1 MAELGPV
8 HKYAAGAL
16 FSLALNQ
23 AQSHQRSL
31 PPRVNDDQNAIAEG
45 SQEEETPWSSEEFGL
60 AQHVFRYLDIEKKSW
75 MGLETTAISPDAKHH
90 IGAFLRLLSEED
102 VPTTSETLPE
112 DDLAKAIDAMSLKLE
127 ESSSTS
133 PTRNANPPSRD
144 RESSSAPLSDQRCSI
159 SQEIDSSVLTR
170 QRKVAVLY
178 ELLVACVADASDE
191 KKAFRGG
198 YDSRYRVTLRL
209 LATWFDVKWSKMAA
223 MEVMVA
229 CMAMAARK
237 EQSTAEAEA
246 EKSKWS
252 KWKRGSLIGAAAVT
266 GGTLLAITGGLAAPA
281 IAAGLA
287 ALAPAAGTV
296 VPIIGA
302 SGFAAAAAA
311 TGTAAGSVAIAASF
325 GAAGAGL
332 TGSKMAR
339 RIGDVDEFGFE
350 AIGDNH
356 NQGRLAVAIVISGI
370 IFEEDDFTRPW
381 IFPDADLE
389 RYSLRWETNVL
400 MAVSSA
406 IQDWLTTAVAKE
418 LMKRGAMM
426 TVLSGLLAALA
437 WPSALLS
444 ATDFIDSRWTI
455 AVDRSDKAG
464 EILANCLLSGL
475 HGSRPV
481 TLLGFSLG
489 ARVIFSCL
497 EHLAK
502 KGNGMLLFTWR
513 ELMILVTGGI
523 VERVVL
529 LGAPLSLDR
538 KRWMNAR
545 KIVAGRFVNCYSSN
559 DWILGVIYRASIL
572 SQGLAGIQPV
582 ALPGIENVNVTHL
595 ITGHS
600 SYLSK
605 IPEILETI
613 HLDNYFPVFF

>member
-1 MAELGPV
+1 
-8 HKYAAGAL
+8 
-16 FSLALNQ
+16 
-23 AQSHQRSL
+23 
-31 PPRVNDDQNAIAEG
+31 
-45 SQEEETPWSSEEFGL
+45 
-60 AQHVFRYLDIEKKSW
+60 

-144 RESSSAPLSDQRCSI
+144 SESSSAPLSDQRCSI

-389 RYSLRWETNVL
+389 RYSLRWETKIL

-455 AVDRSDKAG
+455 AVDRFEVLLRTGIIRDVLDLTRLEKFLRIVCSADSMAAG
-464 EILANCLLSGL
+464 NFVLLGACLSGIMPL
-475 HGSRPV
+475 VHRPV

>member
-502 KGNGMLLFTWR
+502 KGNG
-513 ELMILVTGGI
+513 GI

>member
-31 PPRVNDDQNAIAEG
+31 PPRVNDDENAIAEG

-144 RESSSAPLSDQRCSI
+144 SESSSAPLSDQRCSI

-389 RYSLRWETNVL
+389 RYSLRWETKIL

-502 KGNGMLLFTWR
+502 KGNG
-513 ELMILVTGGI
+513 GI

>member
-31 PPRVNDDQNAIAEG
+31 PPRVNDDENAIAEG

-144 RESSSAPLSDQRCSI
+144 SESSSAPLSDQRCSI

-389 RYSLRWETNVL
+389 RYSLRWETKIL